1 MVHRSCF
8 VSFCS
13 FCIIVGLPPPP
24 PGSTFS
30 GLGWSPCPLLGGT
43 HKGFFRFSLFL
54 VWLGI
59 FGRPSRFFPRLS
71 GLNPFG
77 LVFAT
82 PRARTFPY
90 TISVDVSGLAAQGS
104 SCQDV
109 VSATVDQFRGMPI
122 AAIQFFGIE
131 AKVTFERQEHKRS
144 VMQHESVF
152 IRGVDCGIHGGGPC
166 PQNVL
171 IYNFPYEI

>member
-1 MVHRSCF
+1 MVHGSCF

-13 FCIIVGLPPPP
+13 FCIIVGLPPR
-24 PGSTFS
+24 SAFS
-30 GLGWSPCPLLGGT
+30 GLGWSPRPLLGGT

-82 PRARTFPY
+82 PRARTVLC
-90 TISVDVSGLAAQGS
+90 TISVDVSGLAAPGS

-122 AAIQFFGIE
+122 SAIQFFGIE

-152 IRGVDCGIHGGGPC
+152 IRGLDCDIHGGGPC